1 MGNVGVCVQG
11 EGVGGQRWSLK
22 GREGFSRLRR
32 EGTIKT

>member
-1 MGNVGVCVQG
+1 MGMCVG
-11 EGVGGQRWSLK
+11 GGQRWLLK